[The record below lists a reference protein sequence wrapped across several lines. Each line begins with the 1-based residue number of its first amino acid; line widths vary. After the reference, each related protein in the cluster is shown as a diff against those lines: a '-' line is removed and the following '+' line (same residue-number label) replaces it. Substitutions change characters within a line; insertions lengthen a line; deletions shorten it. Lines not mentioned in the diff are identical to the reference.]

1 MKIVSVEQMKAIER
15 AADASGVSY
24 EMMMKN
30 AGRGLPIGSLETCH
44 IVKALSVLL
53 ELVTMAVTR
62 SLPLPGWQSGA

>member
-24 EMMMKN
+24 EMMMKMRARIAN
-30 AGRGLPIGSLETCH
+30 WISRNVSHRQGVIGL
-44 IVKALSVLL
+44 V

-62 SLPLPGWQSGA
+62 LLPLPGWQSGA